1 MTLRELKNS
10 VGTHIKVYIGGEL
23 VYTPLKGDMESLLE
37 RKVVWL
43 NSEDD
48 ILEVGLTRNEGSE
61 KHEKE

>member
-1 MTLRELKNS
+1 MKLKDIQSISCTNM
-10 VGTHIKVYIGGEL
+10 KVYIGGEL
-23 VYTPLKGDMESLLE
+23 VYTPLKGDMEPLLE

-48 ILEVGLTRNEGSE
+48 ILEVGLTRNEGGE